1 MSLSID
7 YEVVDAIARVAL
19 VACFALSALA
29 SALAVCAMKRG
40 RAFAAAGLACA
51 TLSASSLL
59 LSIHARTCYAVPEMA
74 RLDVLSTEYLLPCTE
89 GEDGAAIYVASGAG
103 GLSVLT
109 ESGPRTYSDAESVVV
124 EDEGAPRFE
133 MVECSTEPRGRCA
146 AFEVTGRIVETDPV
160 AYIYIPDVGLTF

>member
-7 YEVVDAIARVAL
+7 YAVVDAIARGAL
-19 VACFALSALA
+19 IACFALSALA
-29 SALAVCAMKRG
+29 SVLVVCSMRRG
-40 RAFAAAGLACA
+40 RAFAAVGLAC
-51 TLSASSLL
+51 SALGAVALL
-59 LSIHARTCYAVPEMA
+59 LSIHAQACYAIPETA

-124 EDEGAPRFE
+124 EDEGAPRVE
-133 MVECSTEPRGRCA
+133 MVECSTEPRGRFL

-160 AYIYIPDVGLTF
+160 AYIYIPDTE

>member
-7 YEVVDAIARVAL
+7 YAVVDAVARVAL
-19 VACFALSALA
+19 IACFALSALA
-29 SALAVCAMKRG
+29 SALDVCSMKRG
-40 RAFAAAGLACA
+40 RASAAVGLACS
-51 TLSASSLL
+51 TLDAVALL

-74 RLDVLSTEYLLPCTE
+74 RLDVLPTEYLLPCTE
-89 GEDGAAIYVASGAG
+89 GEDGDAIYVASGAS

-124 EDEGAPRFE
+124 EDEGAPRVE

-160 AYIYIPDVGLTF
+160 AYIYIPDTE